1 MGEVIQLFSAAEIE
15 EQASHWLSRLDRG
28 LDPSEQE
35 QLSAW
40 LKQDARNGTALVSLA
55 RDWDDMESLR
65 SLSGL
70 IELRQIQDRRNSDR
84 RYRAFA
90 IGAVASF
97 AVLVG
102 ALIDP
107 FDAIGFKAETANSSE
122 VSSTPTTAFGVW
134 TTTLAT
140 SVGERQTANLPDG
153 SLITLNTRTKIHAA
167 TVGGTRHVDL
177 VEGEATFS
185 VAHDP
190 VRPFIVVAAGH
201 EIRAVGT
208 KFNVRRH
215 ADNSVSVIVTEGKV
229 AFGSTS
235 EDVTYLVA
243 GERVDSVDSDH
254 RVTEVSKSSIDEA
267 LAWHHG
273 SIVFQGETL
282 TQALEEISR
291 YSDTHFLIEDPSVR
305 TLRIAGVY
313 RTDDMDAFLASLRS
327 NLALTIEHDRDSVR
341 ISRDAK

>member
-1 MGEVIQLFSAAEIE
+1 
-15 EQASHWLSRLDRG
+15 
-28 LDPSEQE
+28 
-35 QLSAW
+35 
-40 LKQDARNGTALVSLA
+40 
-55 RDWDDMESLR
+55 
-65 SLSGL
+65 
-70 IELRQIQDRRNSDR
+70 
-84 RYRAFA
+84 
-90 IGAVASF
+90 
-97 AVLVG
+97 
-102 ALIDP
+102 
-107 FDAIGFKAETANSSE
+107 
-122 VSSTPTTAFGVW
+122 
-134 TTTLAT
+134 
-140 SVGERQTANLPDG
+140 
-153 SLITLNTRTKIHAA
+153 
-167 TVGGTRHVDL
+167 
-177 VEGEATFS
+177 
-185 VAHDP
+185 
-190 VRPFIVVAAGH
+190 
-201 EIRAVGT
+201 
-208 KFNVRRH
+208 
-215 ADNSVSVIVTEGKV
+215 VTEGTV